1 VGAIICIKSPSLMAS
16 SSEDDDIDGDCGGDA
31 GRGGG
36 GDGSAALPGFCNSGS
51 SSIYYMYLLFYVS
64 SIYVGSPVAIKPI

>member
-1 VGAIICIKSPSLMAS
+1 MAS
-16 SSEDDDIDGDCGGDA
+16 SSEDDDIKLGDCVGDA

-36 GDGSAALPGFCNSGS
+36 GDGSEARPGFDSNSGS